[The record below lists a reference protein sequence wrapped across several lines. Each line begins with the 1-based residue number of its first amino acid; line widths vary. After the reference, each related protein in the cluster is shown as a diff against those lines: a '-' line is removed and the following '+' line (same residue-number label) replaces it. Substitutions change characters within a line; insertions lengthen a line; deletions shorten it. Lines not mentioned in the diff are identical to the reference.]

1 MVDGT
6 LGDFV
11 RSYIDR
17 VVNDRDL
24 SGVDELVSADYT
36 GRGQGW
42 PTTFE
47 SLRQFYALQ
56 VEERPDWHIHVDET
70 LELAEVVVVRA
81 HAGGSIETGGEIRRK
96 DVEWLAAY
104 RVEHQMIREI
114 SLLALVEL

>member
-1 MVDGT
+1 MVHGT

-17 VVNDRDL
+17 VVNSQDL
-24 SGVDELVSADYT
+24 SGVDELVSPDYT
-36 GRGQGW
+36 GKGQGW
-42 PTTFE
+42 PTTFD

-56 VEERPDWHIHVDET
+56 AVERPDWHIHVDAT
-70 LELAEVVVVRA
+70 VELAELVVVRA
-81 HAGGSIETGGEIRRK
+81 RAGGSISIEGEMRRK

-114 SLLALVEL
+114 SLLALVER